1 MMNTRWHTL
10 AIFGVLLATG
20 LQTVHGQT
28 FTGRSSTLNYAYV
41 FGAGGDSHVGND
53 TVTDFTP
60 LDSDTEATSFA
71 DETEG
76 VLPGDPPSPYYAA
89 VSVELEHEYSITG
102 DVDHMQTVNA
112 SGSSLVAG
120 VVSGAGLSQMNS
132 VNPGNELIL
141 NFTVNG
147 PTIYHIVGA
156 VEVPGPTAFSGV
168 RLEVFNGFNWVWI
181 FNTIILPGTEG
192 PFDVTGTLTP
202 GQYRIVG
209 ALAVGESNT
218 DSVYAD
224 YYYTL
229 ELTPKGDMN
238 CDGKLDGLDVQAF
251 VEAILDAPTYQSH
264 YPTCNML
271 NGDMTNNNTLDMADV
286 DPFAQAILGAE

>member
-1 MMNTRWHTL
+1 MMNTRWNAL
-10 AIFGVLLATG
+10 VIFCGVLATG
-20 LQTVHGQT
+20 LQTASGQP
-28 FTGRSSTLNYAYV
+28 FTGRSSSLNYAYV

-53 TVTDFTP
+53 IVADP
-60 LDSDTEATSFA
+60 SLLLSDSEAASFA

-76 VLPGDPPSPYYAA
+76 VLPGDPPRPYYAA
-89 VSVELEHEYSITG
+89 VSVYIQHEYSITG
-102 DVDHMQTVNA
+102 DLDHMQAVQA

-132 VNPGNELIL
+132 VNPGNELIIY
-141 NFTVNG
+141 FTING

-156 VEVPGPTAFSGV
+156 VEVPDPTAFSGV

-224 YYYTL
+224 YDYTL

-238 CDGKLDGLDVQAF
+238 CDGKLDASTYRHSSKPYSTRRPTK
-251 VEAILDAPTYQSH
+251 AITRLA
-264 YPTCNML
+264 TC
-271 NGDMTNNNTLDMADV
+271 
-286 DPFAQAILGAE
+286 